1 MPTLGVTGID
11 SHLSVNKLE
20 QKRQLRCIKTTSRA
34 PSLNIAKHGVSLIF
48 AVQIM
53 ADPNRVEILDLRFG
67 YGEDRWAVFG
77 MVENRVWVCIH
88 TPRGE
93 TRRII
98 SAR

>member
-1 MPTLGVTGID
+1 MQIAFDPAKDT
-11 SHLSVNKLE
+11 
-20 QKRQLRCIKTTSRA
+20 A
-34 PSLNIAKHGVSLIF
+34 YIAKHGVSLTF
-48 AVQIM
+48 AAQIM
-53 ADPNRVEILDLRFG
+53 ADPNRVEILDLRFD

-98 SAR
+98 SVRKANDRETNQYLRTRI